1 MNERIKQLADQCMVE
16 VKNVPIKGMDGWT
29 SLETVRQ
36 IDPEKFAELIVREC
50 VSLMN
55 TEKEYYSNPGTY
67 ESREYYERMSAKKDA
82 FDEAASMIKS
92 HFGVE

>member
-1 MNERIKQLADQCMVE
+1 MNERIQKLIRDVGFT
-16 VKNVPIKGMDGWT
+16 NSDLGDGRNQM
-29 SLETVRQ
+29 LIE
-36 IDPEKFAELIVREC
+36 FAELIVREC

-55 TEKEYYSNPGTY
+55 IEKEYYSNPGTY